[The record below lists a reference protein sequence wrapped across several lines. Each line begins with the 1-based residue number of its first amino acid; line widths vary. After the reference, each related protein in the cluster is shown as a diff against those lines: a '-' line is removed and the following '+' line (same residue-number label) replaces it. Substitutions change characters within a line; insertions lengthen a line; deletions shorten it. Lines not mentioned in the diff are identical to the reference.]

1 MGTHP
6 IFESDFDCLTVCM
19 RSSHIGCL
27 GISEE
32 QHKVI
37 ATYKWACIECKK
49 CCVCAKAGK
58 ENLMIFCDRCDRGY
72 HTFCVGLR
80 AIPKGLWV
88 CRICFKEDPTFS
100 ERHGGKKMRAQRKHK
115 TLTEFMKE

>member
-19 RSSHIGCL
+19 RSSHI
-27 GISEE
+27 
-32 QHKVI
+32 
-37 ATYKWACIECKK
+37 ECKT

-80 AIPKGLWV
+80 TIPKGLWV
-88 CRICFKEDPTFS
+88 CRICFKEDPSFS

-115 TLTEFMKE
+115 TLSEFMKNKTDM